1 MITVTKSKLKSHK
14 EIVQT
19 VQKLKTQGKKIVTLN
34 GSFDI
39 LHLGHIRAL
48 QEAKHQGDVLIV
60 LLNSDK
66 SIKSYKGPA
75 RPINS
80 QKARTG
86 VLSSVECIDYLV
98 LFNEI
103 TPKKILAKIKPDIF
117 CQGSDWGKDC
127 IERGVVEKY
136 GGNVYV
142 LKWAGSFSTSTLIR
156 KIIDI
161 HSKPQDRAVFL
172 DRDGT
177 VNINRPEYLYRIEDF
192 RFAPGAI
199 LALQKLS
206 ELDYEIIIVT
216 NQSGIGRGY
225 FKESDVS
232 KLHNWLINELKKNG
246 IRIDRVYYCP
256 HLPRDNCSCRKPKIG
271 MLLKAAKDFNISLAK
286 SWLIGDDE
294 RDIIMAREANLKTIK
309 IGEKMNK
316 KLEVEPNYYVENLKE
331 AVEIIISHE

>member
-1 MITVTKSKLKSHK
+1 MTKSKLKSHK

-19 VQKLKTQGKKIVTLN
+19 VQKLKTQGEKIVTLN

-80 QKARTG
+80 QKARTE

-98 LFNEI
+98 LFNGI

-142 LKWAGSFSTSTLIR
+142 LKWAGNFSTSTLIR

-161 HSKPQDRAVFL
+161 HSKPQDGAVFL

-177 VNINRPEYLYRIEDF
+177 ININRPEYLYRIEDF
-192 RFAPGAI
+192 RFAPPAI

-206 ELDYEIIIVT
+206 ELDYKIIIVT

-225 FKESDVS
+225 FKVSDVS
-232 KLHNWLINELKKNG
+232 KLHNWLINELKRNG

-271 MLLKAAKDFNISLAK
+271 MLLKAAKDFNLSLAK

-294 RDIIMAREANLKTIK
+294 RDIITAREANLKTIK

-316 KLEVEPNYYVENLKE
+316 KLKVEPNYYVENLKE

>member
-1 MITVTKSKLKSHK
+1 MTKSKLKSHK

-19 VQKLKTQGKKIVTLN
+19 AQKLKTQGEKIVTLS

-80 QKARTG
+80 QKARIE

-156 KIIDI
+156 NIIDI

-177 VNINRPEYLYRIEDF
+177 VNINRPKYLYRIEDF
-192 RFAPGAI
+192 RFAPTAI

-206 ELDYEIIIVT
+206 ELDYKIIIVT

-232 KLHNWLINELKKNG
+232 KLHNWLISELKRNG

-256 HLPRDNCSCRKPKIG
+256 HLPRDSCSCRKPKIG
-271 MLLKAAKDFNISLAK
+271 MLLKAAKDFNLSLAK
-286 SWLIGDDE
+286 SWLIGDE
-294 RDIIMAREANLKTIK
+294 
-309 IGEKMNK
+309 
-316 KLEVEPNYYVENLKE
+316 
-331 AVEIIISHE
+331 